1 MITVAN
7 RIEVAPKDAEA
18 FERAF
23 RERAGLVDQ
32 TPGFVR
38 NQVLR
43 PTREG
48 DPYVVLTTW
57 RSYEAFLA
65 WTKSESF
72 KQAHAQARGTPTGA
86 NKLEVHQVI
95 QDSDQPE
102 LEAEPPLQRQQ

>member
-7 RIEVAPKDAEA
+7 RIDVASEHAEA

-23 RERAGLVDQ
+23 RERAGLVDS

-48 DPYVVLTTW
+48 EPYVVLTTW
-57 RSYEAFLA
+57 ESYDAFTA
-65 WTKSESF
+65 WTKSEAF
-72 KQAHAQARGTPTGA
+72 RKAHAQAGGTPTGG
-86 NKLEVHQVI
+86 NSLEVHQVI
-95 QDSDQPE
+95 QDSAAPD
-102 LEAEPPLQRQQ
+102 LEVDPPLRLRS